1 MKYIF
6 ICVFLVSSLLDS
18 AWAAPSF
25 NLPIGFVAKSL
36 QTSDQV
42 RLQYYESTG
51 QALATSAI
59 GLSPAG
65 PTLLFIPGWTMPGAI
80 WFEQASKLSKNY
92 RVLVLDPRGQGKSQV
107 PESGYTYARRAA
119 DIADLIAHCKCR
131 QVVLVGWSLGGL
143 ETLQYV
149 ADFKAANLAG
159 IVLVD
164 HSVGTG
170 TPPKAMDPTL
180 FQKIRS
186 DQRAAMT
193 GFSRSM
199 FKTKPAQSW
208 LDQLITSTLSM
219 SGASSIALLSQ
230 PTPRE
235 FWRDAFLKAPVPILY
250 AVIPRFAEQAQIM
263 KAARPD
269 IRVAIFENA
278 GHALFID
285 DAQGFY
291 RELSDFANAISDGIA
306 LPTQD
311 KQPPVTSK

>member
-1 MKYIF
+1 MRF
-6 ICVFLVSSLLDS
+6 ILIMVLLVSSICG
-18 AWAAPSF
+18 AVRAAPSF
-25 NLPIGFVAKSL
+25 SLPTGFSSKSF

-42 RLQYYESTG
+42 RLQYYEST
-51 QALATSAI
+51 LAAASTAGVSTS
-59 GLSPAG
+59 S
-65 PTLLFIPGWTMPGAI
+65 PTLVFVPGWTMPGAI
-80 WFEQASKLSKNY
+80 WFEQAAKISKYY

-107 PESGYTYARRAA
+107 PENGYTYARRAA

-131 QVVLVGWSLGGL
+131 QVLLVGWSLGGL

-149 ADFKAANLAG
+149 ADYKAANLAG

-186 DQRAAMT
+186 DQRAAMA
-193 GFSRSM
+193 GFSRNM
-199 FKTKPAQSW
+199 FKIKPPQQW
-208 LDQLITSTLSM
+208 LDQLIDSTLSM
-219 SGASSIALLSQ
+219 SGANSIALLSQ

-250 AVIPRFAEQAQIM
+250 AVMPRFAEQAQIM
-263 KAARPD
+263 KTARPD
-269 IRVAIFENA
+269 IRVEIFENA

-285 DAQGFY
+285 DAQGFN
-291 RELSDFANAISDGIA
+291 RVLADFAKAISDGIA
-306 LPTQD
+306 LPAQD
-311 KQPPVTSK
+311 KQGPVTSK

>member
-1 MKYIF
+1 MTF
-6 ICVFLVSSLLDS
+6 SLCGG
-18 AWAAPSF
+18 AWASPSF
-25 NLPIGFVAKSL
+25 TLPTGFSDKSF

-42 RLQYYESTG
+42 RLQFYESSGT
-51 QALATSAI
+51 AAAAASATTEGKTAAVS
-59 GLSPAG
+59 GSSSP
-65 PTLLFIPGWTMPGAI
+65 TIIFIPGWTMPGAI
-80 WFEQASKLSKNY
+80 WFEQAAKLSKNY

-107 PESGYTYARRAA
+107 PENGYTYARRAA

-131 QVVLVGWSLGGL
+131 QVLLIGWSLGGL

-170 TPPKAMDPTL
+170 APPKAMDPSL

-186 DQRAAMT
+186 DQRAAMA

-199 FKTKPAQSW
+199 FKVKPPQPW
-208 LDQLITSTLSM
+208 LDQLIQATLSM
-219 SGASSIALLSQ
+219 SGANSIALLSQ

-235 FWRDAFLKAPVPILY
+235 FWRDTFLKAPIPILY
-250 AVIPRFAEQAQIM
+250 AVVPRFAEQAQIM

-269 IRVAIFENA
+269 IRVEIFENA

-285 DAQGFY
+285 DAQGFN
-291 RELSDFANAISDGIA
+291 RALSDFARAISDGIA
-306 LPTQD
+306 LPSQD
-311 KQPPVTSK
+311 KQGPVTSK